1 MSRSTTKEDQLRAF
15 YLELVRIWGPQHWWP
30 ARTRFEM
37 VAGAYLTQN
46 TAWTNVERALANLRQ
61 ARVLSVEGIRR
72 IPLAE
77 LERLIRPAG
86 YFRQKAQRL
95 KTFVAFLDA
104 RYRGSFRRMFVQP
117 TAQLRQELLALN
129 GVGPE
134 TADSILLYAG
144 NHPVFV
150 VDAYTRRILDR
161 HGILPATAEYEEI
174 RETVERALGQLR
186 VASGELRV
194 PAGGGRGTGDGE
206 RSFDQSRVASGG
218 GRGASRE
225 LRAPAGG
232 GRGTGDGGR
241 SSGAAHLPSPMSTA
255 RRAPLAQ
262 IYNEMHALLVGV
274 GKHYCLKSKA
284 QCEQCPLKEFLDAVP
299 VPSLGSPVSRKPGG
313 RRRG

>member
-186 VASGELRV
+186 VASGEWRV
-194 PAGGGRGTGDGE
+194 
-206 RSFDQSRVASGG
+206 
-218 GRGASRE
+218 
-225 LRAPAGG
+225 PAGG

>member
-161 HGILPATAEYEEI
+161 HGILPAIAEYEEI

-186 VASGELRV
+186 VASGEWRV
-194 PAGGGRGTGDGE
+194 
-206 RSFDQSRVASGG
+206 
-218 GRGASRE
+218 
-225 LRAPAGG
+225 PAGG